1 MDDRL
6 GHAISLR
13 IVQGDDMDDEI
24 ILAMAI
30 CELLGQPKSAKD
42 VEKAIEKVRERLEK
56 ARQPPRE
63 AKVTYGHRRD

>member
-1 MDDRL
+1 
-6 GHAISLR
+6 
-13 IVQGDDMDDEI
+13 MDDEI